1 MPIAAVPSYLGKDFR
16 VASPALRFSL
26 YLAIWTDRADQELE
40 VRTRAK
46 AKSPEGREVAALLQS
61 QGMDATIRTLC
72 ERPSRP
78 LRRLWEKNEFAARKA
93 WNGIVVLNQSDRRRM
108 AALLDREFHA
118 FCTLEPDSAKLRLC
132 ARAIAPFTTGL
143 GNEHPLENG
152 FAFLNPYGLPYLPGS
167 GVKGVLRQA
176 AKELASGQWGDPKG
190 WSTAK
195 SYTLMQGKGHNRRP
209 VLNEKGQPV
218 TLSLLDVLFGRETE
232 PGDTVH
238 VRGALS
244 FWDVIPQI
252 AGDHLLVEIMTP
264 HQSHYYQ
271 QNPAAG
277 STDPHDAGQPNPISF
292 LTVPPGS
299 EFTFYVV
306 CDVAHLRR
314 LTEEGQSGAPDLLA
328 EGETH
333 WKTLL
338 EAAFHHAFTWLGFGA
353 KTAVGYGTMKK
364 SPCDGERAAAKPT
377 GTSEGMDQAPV
388 AVPRGRQAPPVP
400 RSTAHEEVWPR
411 VIITL
416 NKGGGGIVTAQAERN
431 KAEARGPAASAFLAS
446 LSEEQRRRL
455 EKKGRLEGLAVV
467 VQVEGNVRTLVRL
480 ASLNQGNGQ

>member
-1 MPIAAVPSYLGKDFR
+1 
-16 VASPALRFSL
+16 
-26 YLAIWTDRADQELE
+26 
-40 VRTRAK
+40 
-46 AKSPEGREVAALLQS
+46 
-61 QGMDATIRTLC
+61 
-72 ERPSRP
+72 
-78 LRRLWEKNEFAARKA
+78 
-93 WNGIVVLNQSDRRRM
+93 
-108 AALLDREFHA
+108 
-118 FCTLEPDSAKLRLC
+118 
-132 ARAIAPFTTGL
+132 
-143 GNEHPLENG
+143 
-152 FAFLNPYGLPYLPGS
+152 LNPYGLPYLPGS

-176 AKELASGQWGDPKG
+176 ATELASGQWGDAKG

-209 VLNEKGQPV
+209 VLDEKGQPV

-271 QNPAAG
+271 WR
-277 STDPHDAGQPNPISF
+277 TDCNGELIKVPPHDAGQPNPISF

-299 EFTFYVV
+299 EFTFHVV

-314 LTEEGQSGAPDLLA
+314 LTEEKQSGAPDLLA

-364 SPCDGERAAAKPT
+364 SPCDGERSAAKPT

-416 NKGGGGIVTAQAERN
+416 NKGGGGILVAQAGSN
-431 KAEARGPAASAFLAS
+431 KAEARGPAASAFLDS

-467 VQVEGNVRTLVRL
+467 VRVEGNVRTLVRL